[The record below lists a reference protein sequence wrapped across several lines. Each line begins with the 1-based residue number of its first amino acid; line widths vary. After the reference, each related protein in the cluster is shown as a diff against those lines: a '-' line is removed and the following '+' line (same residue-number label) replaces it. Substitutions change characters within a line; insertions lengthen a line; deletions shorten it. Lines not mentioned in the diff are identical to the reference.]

1 MLIKLLTRV
10 RAALLL
16 LLLLAAA
23 STAHAQKASNEDDTP
38 PTLPTDPDTHL
49 VAYTGVVDVPSTTQA
64 QLYSRAYEWVV
75 KTYNSPKDVI
85 QMQDKESG
93 KIIVKASSK
102 ARITKYDSGYNL
114 YTFSIYVKEGKYKY
128 DVTDLRNEHVVL
140 NGQYVGDYSL
150 GRFEQVEPNIK
161 TKQSQRGWN
170 NLRRNA
176 EADIKALLTSLQAAM
191 VAKDKSDF

>member
-1 MLIKLLTRV
+1 MLTKYYVHVKVSLLV
-10 RAALLL
+10 LLL
-16 LLLLAAA
+16 LV
-23 STAHAQKASNEDDTP
+23 TIPTVYAQKASNADDTP

-49 VAYTGVVDVPSTTQA
+49 VAYTGVVEVPGTTQA

-85 QMQDKESG
+85 QMHDKESG
-93 KIIVKASSK
+93 KTIVKASSK

-128 DVTDLRNEHVVL
+128 DVTDLRNEHIVL
-140 NGQYVGDYSL
+140 SGQYAGDYSL
-150 GRFEQVEPNIK
+150 GRFEQAEPNIK
-161 TKQSQRGWN
+161 TKQSQRAWN

-176 EADIKALLTSLQAAM
+176 EADIKALLASLQAAM
-191 VAKDKSDF
+191 TAKDKSDF